1 MKESI
6 LPENFDDFFE
16 RNAKWTSQAS
26 EQDEFYE
33 DDSHEDDPHGVDSHG
48 VDSSSVDSS
57 KSDSST
63 DNFLKSI
70 SSNSS
75 PISSNSTSSASS
87 SSESSTSS
95 SSNSSSSS
103 ESNSSKSNLLNSR
116 KHRRAM
122 RRNKS
127 RNSRKSRKQKRF
139 KTIIVLL
146 IVALIVCFAGY
157 GLARAVRSMIGYQ
170 SLSASED
177 WPGPGEGSISFSVEV
192 GESANSI
199 GSRLEKEEIVKSK
212 AVFTSIVSSNN
223 KILYPGI
230 YDLKKHMSAI
240 DVADILSNRKKAT
253 GFLEVKAGERSVDI
267 IKRAS
272 EISGI
277 DYSKFKA
284 ILQAKGA
291 GILPQEASGSF
302 EGWLEPG
309 VYNVKAMKSAE
320 KIMSAMVE
328 KRIAKL
334 NAIGVPKGDKR
345 ENILKI
351 ASIAEAEVNNREYY
365 GKVSRVILNRI
376 DKDMPLGMDTTIAY
390 GAGVRAIDLTKS
402 MLDNAN
408 NPYNTRIHKGLPPTP
423 ISIPGP
429 NAIAA
434 AMHPENGSWLYFVTT
449 DLKTGE
455 TKFVNTHEEFLKI
468 KDEYKRNNKDAN

>member
-33 DDSHEDDPHGVDSHG
+33 DDPHGVGSHG
-48 VDSSSVDSS
+48 VDSS

-63 DNFLKSI
+63 DNSLKSI

-75 PISSNSTSSASS
+75 PISSNSTSSSSS

-127 RNSRKSRKQKRF
+127 RNSRKLRKQKRI

-170 SLSASED
+170 NLSASED

-390 GAGVRAIDLTKS
+390 GAAVSYTHLT
-402 MLDNAN
+402 
-408 NPYNTRIHKGLPPTP
+408 LPT
-423 ISIPGP
+423 
-429 NAIAA
+429 NR
-434 AMHPENGSWLYFVTT
+434 EV
-449 DLKTGE
+449 
-455 TKFVNTHEEFLKI
+455 
-468 KDEYKRNNKDAN
+468 